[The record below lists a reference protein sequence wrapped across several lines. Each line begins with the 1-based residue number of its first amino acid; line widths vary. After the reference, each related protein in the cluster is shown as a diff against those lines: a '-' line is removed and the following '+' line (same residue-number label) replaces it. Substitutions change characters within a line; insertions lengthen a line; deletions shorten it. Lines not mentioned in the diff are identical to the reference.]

1 MAKFDLYHSIKAVRL
16 VDPKDQTDTTNQVSQ
31 SVDTTGFESVLFLF
45 ALGAL
50 EATFAATVLVEDSP
64 DDSVWTAVVDG
75 QLHGLESALT
85 ITGADDNKV
94 AQIGYHGGQKWVRC
108 TYVVTTA
115 AGANF
120 IAGIAILGNPQ
131 RAAIT
136 PTTFA

>member
-1 MAKFDLYHSIKAVRL
+1 MPKFDLYHTIKAVRL
-16 VDPKDQTDTTNQVSQ
+16 VDPKDQADTTDQVSQ
-31 SVDTTGFESVLFLF
+31 SVDMTGFESVLFLF

-50 EATFAATVLVEDSP
+50 EATFAATVLIEDSP
-64 DDSVWTAVVDG
+64 DNSTWTAVVDG

-94 AQIGYHGGQKWVRC
+94 AQIGYHGGEKWVRC

-115 AGANF
+115 AGANL
-120 IAGIAILGNPQ
+120 IAGIAILGHPQ